1 MYSLTSLTLF
11 TAPKPFTDPH
21 IATIQRNAI
30 RSWLNLGAE
39 VQVLLVG
46 AEPGMEE
53 AAAALGVQ
61 HLPDVRRNRWGT
73 PLVSSIFD
81 LARKNSEAPLLAYLN
96 ADIIVVPEFV
106 KAVHQVSSQRK
117 EFLIIGRRWDL
128 EVRRELDF
136 SDGWPDRLRAE
147 VLARGRMHAPAGSDY
162 FVFPRH
168 LYTDMPDF
176 AIGRAGWD
184 NWAIFKARQ
193 SGWDVIDATPSLL
206 VIHQD
211 HDYSHLPGG
220 RAHYDLE
227 ESQLN
232 AAMAG
237 GSASMYTVLDTNKVL
252 LADKIR
258 SPAPSLPR
266 LLRRAELLLMDGE
279 RQGLRYFLFRRVK
292 RLRRRI
298 TGTL

>member
-1 MYSLTSLTLF
+1 VSFLTIF

-30 RSWLNLGAE
+30 RSWVNLGEE
-39 VQVLLVG
+39 VQVLLIG
-46 AEPGMEE
+46 AEEGVPE
-53 AAAALGVQ
+53 AAAGLGVK
-61 HLPDVRRNRWGT
+61 HLPGVRCNQWGT

-81 LARKNSEAPLLAYLN
+81 LARQNSDARLLAYLN
-96 ADIIVVPEFV
+96 ADIMIMPDFV
-106 KAVHQVSSQRK
+106 EAVHQVASQTK
-117 EFLIIGRRWDL
+117 EFLIVGRRWDL
-128 EVRRELDF
+128 EVCRELDF
-136 SDGWPDRLRAE
+136 ANGWPQHLRAE
-147 VLARGRMHAPAGSDY
+147 VEARGRLHAPAGSDY
-162 FVFPRH
+162 FVFPRQ

-193 SGWDVIDATPSLL
+193 SGWDVIDATPSLV

-211 HDYSHLPGG
+211 HDYSHLPEG
-220 RAHYDLE
+220 RPHYDLE
-227 ESQLN
+227 ESRLN
-232 AAMAG
+232 TALAG
-237 GSASMYTVLDTNKVL
+237 GSAQMYTVLDTNKVL
-252 LADKIR
+252 LDGKIR
-258 SPAPSLPR
+258 SPAPSLAR
-266 LLRRAELLLMDGE
+266 LLRRAEVLLMNGE